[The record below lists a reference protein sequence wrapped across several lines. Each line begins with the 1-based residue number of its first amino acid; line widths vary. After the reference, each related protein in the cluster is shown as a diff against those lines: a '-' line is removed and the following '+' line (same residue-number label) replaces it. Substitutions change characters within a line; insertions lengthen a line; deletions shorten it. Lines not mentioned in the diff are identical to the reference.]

1 MSDMQRL
8 GGCSG
13 INFEE
18 RWIAPPS
25 LPVREPAQVLD
36 GGEDRSAEEGR
47 IKTRTEARPEWPFL
61 YSYKEGGCVVN
72 TAPRKSAYAQAQE
85 IGPALL

>member
-8 GGCSG
+8 GRCSG
-13 INFEE
+13 IGFEG

-36 GGEDRSAEEGR
+36 GGEDRSAEERR
-47 IKTRTEARPEWPFL
+47 IKTRTEARPQWPFL
-61 YSYKEGGCVVN
+61 YSYQGDTVIVN
-72 TAPRKSAYAQAQE
+72 KAPHKSKYQNATE
-85 IGPALL
+85 IGQALL